1 VEGIYKKFRE
11 GDAGTLRIE
20 HGGVVDY
27 SARFRIM
34 RWMQRFDSKILSLSA
49 ILCAMMVMMYGVQL
63 FVHDES
69 IKEWVDLGLLL
80 AGIGIAVYCTKHVNG
95 TLSARIE
102 HLDQSLN
109 SINNGNYKTSIEAGH
124 DELQI
129 VLARVN
135 AIQNKLYFADYEKA
149 QLERDKKDLQA
160 ALANDFEQSVK
171 GIVNVVAA
179 AATELSQTAS
189 GMVTT
194 VMESTQKAVDAS
206 GAATSTSANVQT
218 VASAAEELSASVREI
233 SSQLQKTNQLVGQ
246 SKDKASN
253 ADSLAG
259 ALTQASDKVTKAME
273 MISTIS
279 GQINLLAL
287 NATIESARAGE
298 AGKGFAVVA
307 SEVKNL
313 AGQTD
318 KTVAEIQ
325 SVVED
330 MRKASHAIIGALG
343 EIGVSVTSISDATSG
358 VASAVEEQSAVTNE
372 IARNMQTAAQGTQ
385 TISDNLNEVR
395 ASSTHAGSASEQM
408 LQASQELS
416 RQAEMLNTQ
425 VDSFLSRIRAA

>member
-1 VEGIYKKFRE
+1 
-11 GDAGTLRIE
+11 
-20 HGGVVDY
+20 
-27 SARFRIM
+27 
-34 RWMQRFDSKILSLSA
+34 
-49 ILCAMMVMMYGVQL
+49 
-63 FVHDES
+63 
-69 IKEWVDLGLLL
+69 
-80 AGIGIAVYCTKHVNG
+80 
-95 TLSARIE
+95 
-102 HLDQSLN
+102 
-109 SINNGNYKTSIEAGH
+109 
-124 DELQI
+124 
-129 VLARVN
+129 
-135 AIQNKLYFADYEKA
+135 
-149 QLERDKKDLQA
+149 
-160 ALANDFEQSVK
+160 
-171 GIVNVVAA
+171 
-179 AATELSQTAS
+179 
-189 GMVTT
+189 
-194 VMESTQKAVDAS
+194 
-206 GAATSTSANVQT
+206 
-218 VASAAEELSASVREI
+218 
-233 SSQLQKTNQLVGQ
+233 
-246 SKDKASN
+246 
-253 ADSLAG
+253 
-259 ALTQASDKVTKAME
+259 ME